1 MILLR
6 VSDGV
11 ISNLR
16 LGMISLRDLL
26 LSWVGLRLVILTYGS
41 RRLNVLI
48 QDQLF
53 RLKTDRKL
61 RDKATSW

>member
-16 LGMISLRDLL
+16 LGMISLRDSL